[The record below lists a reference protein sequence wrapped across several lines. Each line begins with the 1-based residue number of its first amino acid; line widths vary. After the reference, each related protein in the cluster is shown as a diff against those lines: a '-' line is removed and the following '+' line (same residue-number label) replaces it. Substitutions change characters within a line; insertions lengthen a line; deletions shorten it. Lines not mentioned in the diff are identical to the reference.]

1 MDLAHMLNSIRLNL
15 AISQIQGGVG
25 LARMLDSMRLN
36 LAVSQVQNGVGLAS
50 ILLDLVVSQT

>member
-36 LAVSQVQNGVGLAS
+36 LAVSQVQNGVTLRLGS
-50 ILLDLVVSQT
+50 